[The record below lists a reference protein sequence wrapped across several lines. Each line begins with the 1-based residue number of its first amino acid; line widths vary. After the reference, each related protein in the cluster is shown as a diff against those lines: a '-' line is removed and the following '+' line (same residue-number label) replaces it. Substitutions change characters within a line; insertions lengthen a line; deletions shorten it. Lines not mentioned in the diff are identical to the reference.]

1 MNHDGENAAPV
12 WRGARLEEGLWM
24 RSSGH
29 NGLTRLFDLAL
40 TVAAAF
46 IARFRRGESLDAVEA
61 RLRALPP
68 RGQAMAVG
76 GTLGLVFIA
85 ALLAAQAGLVG
96 MAIFFVAVILI
107 VG

>member
-1 MNHDGENAAPV
+1 MQ
-12 WRGARLEEGLWM
+12 R
-24 RSSGH
+24 SGH
-29 NGLTRLFDLAL
+29 NGLTRLFNHAR

-46 IARFRRGESLDAVEA
+46 IARFRRGESLDTVEA

-68 RGQAMAVG
+68 GEQAMAVG

-85 ALLAAQAGLVG
+85 ALLAAKGGLFG
-96 MAIFFVAVILI
+96 MAVFFVAVILI